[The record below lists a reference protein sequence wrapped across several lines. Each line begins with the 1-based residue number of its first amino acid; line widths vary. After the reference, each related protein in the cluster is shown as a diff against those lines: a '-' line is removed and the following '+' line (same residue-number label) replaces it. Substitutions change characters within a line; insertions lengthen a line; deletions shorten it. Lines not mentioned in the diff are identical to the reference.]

1 MESSLIRILPACL
14 TEPLPAG
21 WQEMPEG
28 FVLEVMPGVERPE
41 VVLISLQT
49 TEPDILILDADF
61 PDYDAFEMA
70 RQSIAA
76 RPGMAVLV
84 ISENNAPDQLRRA
97 MLAGVEEYLIKPL
110 EADALRESLVAIA
123 SNRSLRTVEAEHK
136 VAATA
141 INGVVVG
148 VMSGKGGLGKT
159 TIATNMAA
167 LLAKATRKPIGLVG
181 FESGDGAVLLSLQP
195 KMGLL
200 DMAGNMGADEA
211 AYSPEWL
218 RQFGTPHRNGL
229 MYWTWQG
236 TATRVGEIPE
246 DFLPNLFETCRRT
259 NEYTFIDFP
268 LLSEDEM
275 GTVLPLLDI
284 IIVVSSTSDL
294 LALRST
300 KTFLELVPEELRP
313 RMRIV
318 VNRADPT
325 DMISKEDFQTS
336 VGHRIAAILPNDP
349 QLTAQAINMGAP
361 FVITSVQGELS
372 HQVRALGEQLF
383 HLPLVQETT
392 KSKRRF
398 SFF

>member
-1 MESSLIRILPACL
+1 MPA
-14 TEPLPAG
+14 
-21 WQEMPEG
+21 G
-28 FVLEVMPGVERPE
+28 FVLEVMPAVERPE
-41 VVLISLQT
+41 VVVISLQT

-61 PDYDAFEMA
+61 PDFDAFDLA
-70 RQSIAA
+70 RQAIAA
-76 RPGMAVLV
+76 RPSVAVLV

-110 EADALRESLVAIA
+110 EVESLRESLIAIA
-123 SNRSLRTVEAEHK
+123 SSRSLRTVHTELPVTTTE
-136 VAATA
+136 V
-141 INGVVVG
+141 NGIVIG

-159 TIATNMAA
+159 TIATNLAA
-167 LLAKATRKPIGLVG
+167 LLAKATDKAVGLVG

-200 DMAGNMGADEA
+200 DMAANMGSDQA
-211 AYSPEWL
+211 AYSPEWM
-218 RQFGTPHRNGL
+218 RQFGTPHRNNL

-236 TATRVGEIPE
+236 MATKAGDIPD
-246 DFLPNLFETCRRT
+246 DFLPNLFETCRHT
-259 NEYTFIDFP
+259 NNYTFIDFP
-268 LLSEDEM
+268 LLSEDELN
-275 GTVLPLLDI
+275 TVLPLLDI

-300 KTFLELVPEELRP
+300 KSFLELVPEELRP

-318 VNRADPT
+318 VNRSDPT
-325 DMISKEDFQTS
+325 DMISKEDFQSS

-361 FVITSVQGELS
+361 FVITSTQGELS
-372 HQVRALGEQLF
+372 HEVRALGEQLF
-383 HLPLVQETT
+383 RLPLVQEAT

>member
-14 TEPLPAG
+14 TQPLPTG
-21 WQEMPEG
+21 WEVMPEG

-41 VVLISLQT
+41 VVVISLQT

-61 PDYDAFEMA
+61 PDYDAFELA

-76 RPGMAVLV
+76 RPTLAVVV
-84 ISENNAPDQLRRA
+84 ISENNAPEQLRRA

-123 SNRSLRTVEAEHK
+123 SNRTLRTVEAEHT
-136 VAATA
+136 VTTTQV
-141 INGVVVG
+141 NGIVIG

-159 TIATNMAA
+159 TIATNLAA
-167 LLAKATRKPIGLVG
+167 LLAKATRKAVGLIG

-200 DMAGNMGADEA
+200 DMAGNMSAGEA
-211 AYSPEWL
+211 AYSPEWM

-229 MYWTWQG
+229 MYWTWHG
-236 TATRVGEIPE
+236 TATRAGEIPE
-246 DFLPNLFETCRRT
+246 DFLPNLFETCRHT
-259 NEYTFIDFP
+259 NDYTFIDFP

-294 LALRST
+294 LAVRST
-300 KTFLELVPEELRP
+300 KTFLEIVPEELHP

-318 VNRADPT
+318 INRSEPT
-325 DMISKEDFQTS
+325 DMISQEDFESS
-336 VGHRIAAILPNDP
+336 VGRRVAATLPNDP

-361 FVITSVQGELS
+361 FVITSTQGELS
-372 HQVRALGEQLF
+372 HQLRALGEQLF
-383 HLPLVQETT
+383 HVPLVQESS

>member
-1 MESSLIRILPACL
+1 M
-14 TEPLPAG
+14 TEPLPEG
-21 WQEMPEG
+21 WQQMPEG
-28 FVLEVMPGVERPE
+28 FVSEVMPGVERPE

-61 PDYDAFEMA
+61 PDYDAFELA
-70 RQSIAA
+70 RQSIVA
-76 RPGMAVLV
+76 RPSVAVLV

-123 SNRSLRTVEAEHK
+123 SNRTLRTVEADQVV
-136 VAATA
+136 VAAP
-141 INGVVVG
+141 INGIIIG

-159 TIATNMAA
+159 TIATNLAA
-167 LLAKATRKPIGLVG
+167 LLAKATRKSIGLVG

-200 DMAGNMGADEA
+200 DMAGSMDADEA
-211 AYSPEWL
+211 AYSQEWL

-236 TATRVGEIPE
+236 TSTRVGDIPD

-259 NEYTFIDFP
+259 NDYTFIDFP
-268 LLSEDEM
+268 LLSEEEM

-284 IIVVSSTSDL
+284 IVVVSSTSDL

-300 KTFLELVPEELRP
+300 KSFLELVPEELRP

-318 VNRADPT
+318 VNRSDPT
-325 DMISKEDFQTS
+325 DMISKEDFASS

-361 FVITSVQGELS
+361 FIITSSQGELS
-372 HQVRALGEQLF
+372 HQLRTLGELLF
-383 HLPLVQETT
+383 RLPLVQEDS

>member
-14 TEPLPAG
+14 TQPLPAG

-28 FVLEVMPGVERPE
+28 YVLEVMPGVERPE

-76 RPGMAVLV
+76 RPSMAVLV

-110 EADALRESLVAIA
+110 EVDALRESLIAIA
-123 SNRSLRTVEAEHK
+123 SNRSLRTVEAEQK
-136 VAATA
+136 VTAAP
-141 INGVVVG
+141 INGVVIG
-148 VMSGKGGLGKT
+148 VLSGKGGLGKT
-159 TIATNMAA
+159 TIATNLAA

-200 DMAGNMGADEA
+200 HMAGNMGADEA

-236 TATRVGEIPE
+236 TSTRVGEIPE

-259 NEYTFIDFP
+259 NEFTFIDFP

-275 GTVLPLLDI
+275 NTVLPLLDI

-300 KTFLELVPEELRP
+300 KSFLELVPEELRP

-318 VNRADPT
+318 VNRSDPT
-325 DMISKEDFQTS
+325 DMISKEDFQSS

-361 FVITSVQGELS
+361 FVITSVQGDLS

-383 HLPLVQETT
+383 HLPLVQETA

>member
-14 TEPLPAG
+14 TQPLPAN
-21 WQEMPEG
+21 WEQMPEG
-28 FVLEVMPGVERPE
+28 FVLEVMPAVERPE
-41 VVLISLQT
+41 VVVISLQT

-61 PDYDAFEMA
+61 PDYDAFELA
-70 RQSIAA
+70 RQSITA
-76 RPGMAVLV
+76 RPSLAVV
-84 ISENNAPDQLRRA
+84 MVSENNAPEQLRRA

-123 SNRSLRTVEAEHK
+123 SNRTLRTVEAEQP
-136 VAATA
+136 VATSQV
-141 INGVVVG
+141 NGIVIG

-159 TIATNMAA
+159 TIATNLAA

-181 FESGDGAVLLSLQP
+181 FESGDGAVMLSLQP

-236 TATRVGEIPE
+236 TSTRVGEIPE

-259 NEYTFIDFP
+259 NDYTFIDFP

-275 GTVLPLLDI
+275 LSVLPLLDI
-284 IIVVSSTSDL
+284 IVVVSSTSDL

-300 KTFLELVPEELRP
+300 KTFLEIVPEELHP
-313 RMRIV
+313 RLRIV
-318 VNRADPT
+318 VNRSDPT
-325 DMISKEDFQTS
+325 DMISQEDFETS
-336 VGHRIAAILPNDP
+336 VGRRVAAILPNDP

-361 FVITSVQGELS
+361 FVITTNQGELS
-372 HQVRALGEQLF
+372 HQLRTLGEKLF
-383 HLPLVQETT
+383 RLPLVQETT